1 MIGMC
6 NAEKTDTVYTKEREC
21 DGMKKLLVLFLL
33 LVTLIPIMAACAEG
47 AQSQTDT
54 DTSAEPESTEPQRLD
69 DIPADL
75 FYDDQDI
82 VVLSRAF
89 VGWTADEIAVPEL
102 NSEPVN
108 DAVFNRNLTIS
119 ERLSVNIVSV
129 PIEDP
134 DQHKPI
140 EEIKRVVKA
149 GSDEYDLLAASA
161 YAVTA
166 AIAEGNFI
174 DLTNLEYIDLEQEY
188 WMQDYNDSM
197 SFLGKQYTATGD
209 IALSTYRFTF
219 VTMFN
224 KNAFDDMNVP
234 YLYETVNNDEWT
246 LDYQA
251 AIAKNFY
258 VDKNGNS
265 TKDEGD
271 FFGFITCP
279 GICTDPYWA
288 SCDIS
293 IVEKDADGYYEYVLD
308 VARLSDVMDKIL
320 HLYYDCGGT
329 NLYLPE
335 DNNVEQDK
343 IRVLFAQG
351 ECAMTTLRLVAVE
364 QADVR
369 NMTDLYG
376 IVPIPKYSSSQEGYR
391 SQMHDQFTVFAIP
404 ASVNKSKLEMIGATL
419 EVMASE
425 SSRTVKPAYY
435 EIAVKRK
442 YMSDPIAWEMLDL
455 IFSDV
460 KVDPGLIYTNS
471 LEKPLQTLR
480 TISQS
485 KQNTVASSYAKA
497 ASKVKKSLVKLN
509 GKLEKLE

>member
-1 MIGMC
+1 
-6 NAEKTDTVYTKEREC
+6 
-21 DGMKKLLVLFLL
+21 MKRFFALFLACITLISLLVAC
-33 LVTLIPIMAACAEG
+33 VEPEEQPIETTAAE
-47 AQSQTDT
+47 
-54 DTSAEPESTEPQRLD
+54 ESTEPLQLD
-69 DIPADL
+69 SIPVDLKFNGEDIT
-75 FYDDQDI
+75 
-82 VVLSRAF
+82 VLNRSML
-89 VGWTADEIAVPEL
+89 GWTADEVAVPEQ
-102 NSEPVN
+102 NSDPVN
-108 DAVFNRNLTIS
+108 DAMFNRNITIAD
-119 ERLSVNIVSV
+119 RLGVNIVSC
-129 PIEDP
+129 PIDDP

-140 EEIKRVVKA
+140 EEIKRAVKA

-166 AIAEGNFI
+166 TISEGTFY
-174 DLTNLEYIDLEQEY
+174 DLTNLTYLNLDQSY
-188 WMQDYNDSM
+188 WMQGYNESM

-224 KNAFDDMNVP
+224 KEEFDNSSVP
-234 YLYETVNNDEWT
+234 YLYEAVNNNEWT

-251 AIAKNFY
+251 SLAKNFY
-258 VDKNGNS
+258 RDTNG
-265 TKDEGD
+265 TGKKDEGD

-288 SCDIS
+288 SCDLSVI
-293 IVEKDADGYYEYVLD
+293 EKDADGYYEYVVD
-308 VARLSDVMDKIL
+308 IGRLSDVMDKIL
-320 HLYYDCGGT
+320 YLYYDCGGT
-329 NLYLPE
+329 NLYFPE
-335 DNNVEQDK
+335 TDNVEQDK
-343 IRVLFAQG
+343 IRNLFAKG

-364 QADVR
+364 QGDVR
-369 NMTDLYG
+369 NMEQEYG
-376 IVPIPKYSSSQEGYR
+376 IVPVPKYSSGQEGYR

-404 ASVNKSKLEMIGATL
+404 SSAAKDRLEMLGAVL

-455 IFSDV
+455 VFSNV

-480 TISQS
+480 EISQS
-485 KQNTVASSYAKA
+485 KQNTVSSSFEKMRSKA
-497 ASKVKKSLVKLN
+497 EKSLTKLN
-509 GKLEKLE
+509 SRLEKLE